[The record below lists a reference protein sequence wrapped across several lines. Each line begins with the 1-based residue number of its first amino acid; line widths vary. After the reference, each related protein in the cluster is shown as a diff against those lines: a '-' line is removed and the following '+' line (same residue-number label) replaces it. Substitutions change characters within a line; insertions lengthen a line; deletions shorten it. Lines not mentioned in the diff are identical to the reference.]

1 LFFYYVAIHQSTVLF
16 TIIVFCVAAADS
28 LNSRPVL
35 SRQSTV
41 GQNSTGPLSEKDIR
55 NDRQFVPKLTN
66 EVQWGLHSDSNSNAP
81 PLHERE
87 RVASY
92 PHSVHEHTSG
102 SSSSGS
108 NALRSSGPSTDSGN
122 SSQRPSMA
130 KSASNT
136 LSSGGSLKND
146 GSALST
152 NDLSQPLT
160 NSQTSN
166 VPLDNRGG
174 GGGSR
179 YPTYDNSTARKAGTA
194 AAAMG
199 GSGEAKPALPQK
211 ELTARPWVQPA
222 KSDNNARL
230 YLATG
235 TSRAPVKSASGP
247 QKTVSASS
255 VKQQSTSL
263 PQSSYPPKTTDKPA
277 VSAVKKDPAESLL
290 KIVQKVSKCVHLLVS
305 KSPHKRWKIKC
316 CIAPM
321 CACVES

>member
-1 LFFYYVAIHQSTVLF
+1 MFFFYITVHQSTILF
-16 TIIVFCVAAADS
+16 TIIVICVAAADS

-35 SRQSTV
+35 PRQSTV
-41 GQNSTGPLSEKDIR
+41 GHNSVGPLSEKDIL
-55 NDRQFVPKLTN
+55 NDPQFVPKLTS
-66 EVQWGLHSDSNSNAP
+66 EVQWGLHADSNSNAP
-81 PLHERE
+81 PLHD
-87 RVASY
+87 RVVSY
-92 PHSVHEHTSG
+92 PHSVHEHTLSG

-130 KSASNT
+130 AKSASNS
-136 LSSGGSLKND
+136 LSSG

-174 GGGSR
+174 GGGLR
-179 YPTYDNSTARKAGTA
+179 YPTYDNSAARKAVTA

-199 GSGEAKPALPQK
+199 GGGEAKLAQPQK
-211 ELTARPWVQPA
+211 EPTARPWVQPA

-235 TSRAPVKSASGP
+235 TTRAPVKSAGGP

-255 VKQQSTSL
+255 VKQPFTSL
-263 PQSSYPPKTTDKPA
+263 PQSSYPPKTTDKLA

-290 KIVQKVSKCVHLLVS
+290 KIVQKVSKCVRLLISKVS
-305 KSPHKRWKIKC
+305 TQTL
-316 CIAPM
+316 
-321 CACVES
+321 